1 MSRRPASRALAA
13 LLLALAGTPACA
25 QDLLIRNATV
35 HTATARGTLQSAD
48 VLVRNGRIAAVG
60 QGLSAA
66 GVATVDAQGRPL
78 TPTLFAGITDIG
90 VEEVSGESA
99 TVDHSV
105 SLGQS
110 GKDMQV
116 RPEFDVTRAYNPDT
130 VLVPVARVEGL
141 GWTTLAATPT
151 GGGSFIG
158 GQGGVVRFDGS
169 LDPVGGRVLF
179 ITLGGDGASLTG
191 GSRAAQW
198 MILDQLVDELRG
210 RIPQDS
216 QFALLT
222 PAGRTALARFI
233 GGGGRIAVNIHR
245 AADIT
250 RLLRW
255 SKQHGV
261 KVALVGATEAWKV
274 APQLAAAGVPVFV
287 DPLVNLPGDFD
298 QLGARMDNAALL
310 RAAGVQVGFSQSDSQ
325 SHYARKIRQ
334 LAGNAVANG
343 MRWDDALAGL
353 TRVPAEAFGVAGEMG
368 SIAVGQRAD
377 LVLWSGDP
385 LDVAHVAQQVWLDG
399 RAMPMRSRQTDL
411 RDRYL
416 HGTMPPEAGG
426 LPRAYPDS
434 AR

>member
-13 LLLALAGTPACA
+13 LLLALAGTPAGA

-35 HTATARGTLQSAD
+35 HTATARGTLQAAD

-141 GWTTLAATPT
+141 GFTVLGASA
-151 GGGSFIG
+151 GGSFIA
-158 GQGGVVRFDGS
+158 GQGGVMRLDGS
-169 LDPVGGRVLF
+169 ADPIGPRVLF
-179 ITLGGDGASLTG
+179 VKLGSDMLGKSGS
-191 GSRAAQW
+191 SRAAQW
-198 MILDQLVDELRG
+198 MLLDQMVGEARG
-210 RIPQDS
+210 RIAADS
-216 QFALLT
+216 PHALLT
-222 PAGRTALARFI
+222 PTGRAVLARYLA
-233 GGGGRIAVNIHR
+233 GNGRILVYVNR
-245 AADIT
+245 AADI
-250 RLLRW
+250 RQLLRW
-255 SKQHGV
+255 AQRENVRIAITS
-261 KVALVGATEAWKV
+261 GAEAWKL
-274 APQLAAAGVPVFV
+274 APEIAQAKVPVFV
-287 DPLVNLPGDFD
+287 DALADLPSDFD
-298 QLGARMDNAALL
+298 QIGATLENAARLQ
-310 RAAGVQVGFSQSDSQ
+310 AAGVEVSFTQAGDA
-325 SHYARKIRQ
+325 SHNARKIRQ

-343 MRWDDALAGL
+343 LPWEAGLAGL
-353 TRVPAEAFGVAGEMG
+353 TRVPAQVLGVGDRLG
-368 SIAVGQRAD
+368 TIAPGKLAD
-377 LVLWSGDP
+377 LVLWTGDP
-385 LDVAHVAQQVWLDG
+385 LDVANVAQQLWLGG
-399 RAMPMRSRQTDL
+399 RAIPMRSRQTEL

-416 HGTMPPEAGG
+416 RQAGP
-426 LPRAYPDS
+426 LPRAYTP
-434 AR
+434 